1 MDEELEEELDDLEL
15 LENGFEVL
23 DETPEDEE
31 ELFPMIPFA
40 GPSEADVDPAPD
52 LSSSNSSGTWRNG
65 LIEAFF
71 FTSEEAE
78 VRGFRVSLV
87 LERLPGA
94 TPSFEDDD
102 LSPEEVEAGS
112 LGRPSERKTD

>member
-15 LENGFEVL
+15 LENEFEDL

-40 GPSEADVDPAPD
+40 GVLPSEADVDPAPD

-71 FTSEEAE
+71 FASEEAE

-94 TPSFEDDD
+94 APSFEDDD

-112 LGRPSERKTD
+112 LG